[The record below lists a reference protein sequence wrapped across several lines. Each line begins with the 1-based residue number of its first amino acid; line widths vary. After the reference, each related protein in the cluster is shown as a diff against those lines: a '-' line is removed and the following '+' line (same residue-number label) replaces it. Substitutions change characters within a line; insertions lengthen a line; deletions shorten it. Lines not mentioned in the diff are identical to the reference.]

1 MGTAEVRSRVD
12 GVVVDNSSSGVVLLV
27 LLFVDPIRLLFLS
40 IAFA

>member
-12 GVVVDNSSSGVVLLV
+12 GVVVDNSSSGVVLL
-27 LLFVDPIRLLFLS
+27 LFVDPIRLLFLS

>member
-12 GVVVDNSSSGVVLLV
+12 GVVVDNSSSGVVLL
-27 LLFVDPIRLLFLS
+27 LLFVDPIRLLLLS